1 MFFNTDTADA
11 PWVIIKSDDKKRAR
25 LNCMQHFLSS
35 LPYPN
40 KDLNVVHGPDPL
52 IIGSSGQVIGR
63 SEHILEKACTRN
75 YAARKTENT
84 DQPSSIRASQ
94 VTFERNIQA

>member
-25 LNCMQHFLSS
+25 LNCMRHFLSS

-40 KDLNVVHGPDPL
+40 KDLNVVHGSDPL
-52 IIGSSGQVIGR
+52 IVGSSGQAIGC
-63 SEHILEKACTRN
+63 SDNILGKSLHPELRRTK
-75 YAARKTENT
+75 
-84 DQPSSIRASQ
+84 D
-94 VTFERNIQA
+94 